1 MLFKR
6 LCHHCLI
13 QSYTLWLD
21 GPQAPL
27 NLTVYSDEKD
37 KVHMTWISG
46 FNGGPDQFFVI
57 SRKTGPKWD
66 YVGNLTD
73 PGNGSEIYFEA
84 GSPTPGQ
91 KNSFRVESCNK
102 FNCTAQYVELN
113 SNLKGLLYFF
123 FFYLL
128 EEHI

>member
-1 MLFKR
+1 M
-6 LCHHCLI
+6 
-13 QSYTLWLD
+13 
-21 GPQAPL
+21 
-27 NLTVYSDEKD
+27 YSDEKD

-57 SRKTGPKWD
+57 SRKNGPQWD

-113 SNLKGLLYFF
+113 SNLKGMLYFF